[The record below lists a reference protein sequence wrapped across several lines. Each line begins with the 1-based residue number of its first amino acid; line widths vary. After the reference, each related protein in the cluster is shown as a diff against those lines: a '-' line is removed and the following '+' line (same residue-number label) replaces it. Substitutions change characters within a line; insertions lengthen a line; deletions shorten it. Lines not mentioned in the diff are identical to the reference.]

1 MRKGEKID
9 KRPRIL
15 CIGPLPPPIHG
26 SSMMTM
32 YIKDSEYINER
43 VHLDW
48 VNLSTSRSMEE
59 IGQRSIKKILRF
71 ALSYLKT
78 FGFLLRNKYDR
89 CYLAITCHGSGFLK
103 DAPFVLA
110 CKMFGRKVI
119 LHQHNKGMSSDV
131 NRPLYRWL
139 LKLVYRGSKV
149 VLLSQHLY
157 PDIKKIVSKD
167 QVMVCPNGI
176 PCDIQH
182 TEAKKKKKQRP
193 VLLFLSNLLKSK
205 GVITVLDACSILKDR
220 GYKFECR
227 FVGGE
232 TAEIDKNRFINETTS
247 RGIEDMV
254 VYVGKKYGD
263 EKIKE
268 FSSADIFVF
277 PTYYDNECFPLVIL
291 EAMQHSLPIIS
302 TNEGGIPDIIDNEE
316 TGIIVPPKDPETL
329 ANAISQLLDSP
340 QRREDLG
347 RKANEKFTSKF
358 TLRKFEEN
366 MLACLTSP
374 I

>member
-1 MRKGEKID
+1 MRKGKKID
-9 KRPRIL
+9 NRPRIL
-15 CIGPLPPPIHG
+15 CIGPLPPPVHG

-32 YIKDSEYINER
+32 RLKDSEYINER
-43 VHLDW
+43 LQLDW

-59 IGQRSIKKILRF
+59 IGQRSIKKIFRF
-71 ALSYLKT
+71 ASSYLKT

-89 CYLAITCHGSGFLK
+89 CYIAITCHGSGFLK

-139 LKLVYRGSKV
+139 LRLVYGGSKV

-157 PDIKKIVSKD
+157 PDIQEIVSKE

-176 PCDIQH
+176 PFDIPYNE
-182 TEAKKKKKQRP
+182 TTTKNSYTS
-193 VLLFLSNLLKSK
+193 VILFLSNLMESK
-205 GVITVLDACSILKDR
+205 GVITVFDACRILKDR

-247 RGIEDMV
+247 RGIEEMV
-254 VYVGKKYGD
+254 VYVGKKYED
-263 EKIKE
+263 EKNKE
-268 FSSADIFVF
+268 FSNADIFVF
-277 PTYYDNECFPLVIL
+277 PSYDDCFPLVIL
-291 EAMQHSLPIIS
+291 EAMQHSLPIVCS
-302 TNEGGIPDIIDNEE
+302 NEGGIPDIIDNDE
-316 TGIIVPPKDPETL
+316 TGIIVPPKDPVIL

-340 QRREDLG
+340 QRRDELG
-347 RKANEKFTSKF
+347 RKAYEKFISNF